1 MMKNIKW
8 VSALFILF
16 LFSASY
22 VFADV
27 GQRAVKIIKPLH
39 KAVVSNPVE
48 ICMEAY
54 GLEVESVENGVNE
67 GKGHHHLMVDMF
79 EPDRPGVALPLQK
92 ESKFIHLSDG
102 SNCTKMI
109 LPTGRH
115 FIRTLFSRGNHIPYH
130 PLISDTIII
139 YVKK

>member
-1 MMKNIKW
+1 MMKNSNW
-8 VSALFILF
+8 ALIFFIIF
-16 LFSASY
+16 LFSTVN
-22 VFADV
+22 VFAGV
-27 GQRAVKIIKPLH
+27 EQRAVKIIKPLH

-67 GKGHHHLMVDMF
+67 GKGHHHVIVDMY
-79 EPDRPGVALPLQK
+79 EPDRPGMPLPPK
-92 ESKFIHLSDG
+92 KDSKFIHLGDG
-102 SNCTKMI
+102 SACIKMI

-139 YVKK
+139 YIEK